1 MKVDVQ
7 VRGLEELKC
16 ELARLDAALPEPP
29 RLSSYAGPSCASR
42 ASLSWSERGVAW
54 LAPGSPAVDRE
65 RGLCAF

>member
-29 RLSSYAGPSCASR
+29 EIVELRRAIVRLACFAFLVGAWCGLVGAG
-42 ASLSWSERGVAW
+42 
-54 LAPGSPAVDRE
+54 LACR
-65 RGLCAF
+65 